1 MKAYIFLFFIG
12 FSAAFSA
19 CKSNAEIDEHA
30 GHDHGEV
37 KILLTGYSNSFEI
50 FAEAD
55 PFSVGKTSDVL
66 VHLTNLE
73 NFKPLQNSK
82 VTLSLIVGTKGI
94 RQTLD
99 VAERPGIYRFSL
111 VPETEGA
118 GKVFVDIESDSFKNR
133 IEVANVN
140 VYADEHTATHKA
152 EEQAVKSSNAIL
164 FTKEQSWKVDFATEH
179 PLVEPFGQIIKTVA
193 QVQPAQ
199 GDEVVVTAKTNGV
212 VSLSDA
218 GLQEGRSVS
227 AGQLLLTIS
236 GSGLAENSWNVR
248 FTEAKNNYE
257 KAKTDYER
265 ISELAK
271 DKIVSERELVAA
283 RTEFENA
290 KVLFDNMNDNFNA
303 KGQRVMSP
311 INGFTKQLF
320 VQNGQYVEVG
330 QPIITVSLNKSLQI
344 SADVQQK
351 HASILGAITTANIR
365 TLHNGKTYTLKEL
378 NGKVVS
384 YGRSVNANNFLVPV
398 ILQIDNKGEFVPGS
412 FVELYLK
419 VLSNS
424 LALTVPNSAL
434 LEEQGS
440 YFVFVQLTPELFE
453 KQVVQIGTTDGVKTE
468 VLKGIDKNDRVV
480 SKGAIL
486 VKLAQASAALDPHSG
501 HVH

>member
-19 CKSNAEIDEHA
+19 CKSNVEIDEHA
-30 GHDHGEV
+30 GHNHDEV
-37 KILLTGYSNSFEI
+37 KILLTGYSNSFEL

-55 PFSVGKTSDVL
+55 PFIVGKASSVL
-66 VHLTNLE
+66 VHLTNIE
-73 NFKPLQNSK
+73 NFKPLQDGK

-99 VAERPGIYRFSL
+99 IAERPGIYRFSL
-111 VPETEGA
+111 VPEVEGA

-140 VYADEHTATHKA
+140 VYADEHTAIHEA
-152 EEQAVKSSNAIL
+152 EEQAVTSSNAIV
-164 FTKEQSWKVDFATEH
+164 FTKEQSWKVDFATEN
-179 PLVEPFGQIIKTVA
+179 PEIEPFGQIIKTVA

-199 GDEVVVTAKTNGV
+199 GDEVVVTAKTSGV

-218 GLQEGRSVS
+218 GLQDGRSVC

-248 FTEAKNNYE
+248 FAEAKNNYE

-290 KVLFDNMNDNFNA
+290 KVLFDNMNNNFNA

-330 QPIITVSLNKSLQI
+330 QPIITVSQNKSLQI

-365 TLHNGKTYTLKEL
+365 TLHTGKTYTLKEL

-384 YGRSVNANNFLVPV
+384 YGRSVNPNNFLVPV

-424 LALTVPNSAL
+424 LALTVPNTAL

-440 YFVFVQLTPELFE
+440 FFVFVQLSPELFE
-453 KQVVQIGTTDGVKTE
+453 KRVVQTGATDGAKTE
-468 VLKGIDKNDRVV
+468 ILKGIDKNDRIVA
-480 SKGAIL
+480 KGAIL